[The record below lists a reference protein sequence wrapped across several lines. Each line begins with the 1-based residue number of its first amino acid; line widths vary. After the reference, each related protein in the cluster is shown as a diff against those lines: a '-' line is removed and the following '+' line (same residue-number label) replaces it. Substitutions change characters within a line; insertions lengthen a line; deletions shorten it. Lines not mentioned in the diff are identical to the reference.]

1 MLHKIRCELV
11 SELVLLNCLCYQN
24 TLRVYSGVREEGRK
38 VELRLQHFTPF
49 WASWNPLSVLC
60 SWLVVVHAAGQFVLF
75 LQLFPIG
82 GEERCE
88 DCWPIRDIIHSQIC
102 HEPQTFP
109 VEKEITA
116 QIVMMIIARWATG
129 EDRES
134 VSLSIE
140 ILPGDYWSIDYAKW
154 YSKTDRRWMLRKQNN
169 LLSHW
174 LNNQSATV
182 LVSACSPSVTCCVC
196 LTWAQPATSLWE
208 FTVRLSSLWRP
219 WL

>member
-24 TLRVYSGVREEGRK
+24 TLWLYSGVREEGRK

-88 DCWPIRDIIHSQIC
+88 VCWPIRDIIPSQIC

-109 VEKEITA
+109 VPRKNKRA
-116 QIVMMIIARWATG
+116 LRMMTG
-129 EDRES
+129 EQRES

-154 YSKTDRRWMLRKQNN
+154 YSM
-169 LLSHW
+169 
-174 LNNQSATV
+174 
-182 LVSACSPSVTCCVC
+182 
-196 LTWAQPATSLWE
+196 TSL
-208 FTVRLSSLWRP
+208 SI
-219 WL
+219 